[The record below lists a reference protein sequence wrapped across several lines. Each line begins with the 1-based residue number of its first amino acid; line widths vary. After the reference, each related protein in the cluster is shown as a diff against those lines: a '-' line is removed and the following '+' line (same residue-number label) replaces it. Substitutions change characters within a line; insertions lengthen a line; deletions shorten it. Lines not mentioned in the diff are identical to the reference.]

1 MRNFTAFK
9 IDPLTHSK
17 IRAASSMVSGDEKL
31 IRFTPP
37 EDNAGL
43 KAQEELFR
51 TLYQYTDH
59 ETFFNYVND
68 SAVCGYEVWLEDRE
82 VEFSFY
88 VPNEDLE
95 KHYKRQLNTH
105 YSGCELGP
113 KQGKMISIEEG
124 EYAVAIRFQLDN
136 HYFEPVTT
144 RSSSAY
150 RSNPYKSILGEMSL
164 TEDMSAM
171 IQFMFKP
178 AEPDWTQLHSK
189 NVTEHAEDVV
199 GRHSHESKFF
209 GMKSVEVDPP
219 SEVKTEAG
227 LIRDQ
232 RNSRGFY
239 MDIRVVLVGP
249 DKYEVEQQ
257 ASQLS
262 NLYEELYESP
272 AGQKLV
278 PDGYD
283 NPTKMKDILLDI
295 AQRNPKYMRQPK
307 APKSFLHHKFSD
319 NEDTLIM
326 SLDELV
332 TLAPIPYKPDFENVE
347 GLKWADKPLEGAVSG
362 VGDTWSPP
370 SEEEESEIKDRLR
383 GSTQSDI
390 DSSVKTPEGAP
401 VREVDPEEDE
411 NDNEDNET
419 ETTEDNRTKNRDPS
433 QDEKDIDEKLSSDKN
448 KKSSDD
454 EEDENEDNED
464 EDSRWNEDI
473 DDMLG

>member
-1 MRNFTAFK
+1 MRNFTAFQV
-9 IDPLTHSK
+9 DSLTHSK
-17 IRAASSMVSGDEKL
+17 VRAASSMVSGDEKI

-37 EDNAGL
+37 ENNPGL
-43 KAQEELFR
+43 DGQEELFR

-59 ETFFNYVND
+59 ETFFQYIND
-68 SAVCGYEVWLEDRE
+68 SSVCGYEVWMEDRE
-82 VEFSFY
+82 IEFSFY

-113 KQGKMISIEEG
+113 KQGKMINIDEG
-124 EYAVAIRFQLDN
+124 DYAVAIRFQLDN
-136 HYFEPVTT
+136 HYFEPVST
-144 RSSSAY
+144 RSSSSY

-189 NVTEHAEDVV
+189 NVAEHADDVV
-199 GRHSHESKFF
+199 DRHSYKSKFF
-209 GMKSVEVDPP
+209 GLKSVEVDPP

-249 DKYEVEQQ
+249 NKYEVEEQ

-272 AGQKLV
+272 AGQKLI
-278 PDGYD
+278 PYGYD
-283 NPTKMKDILLDI
+283 NPTEMKSTLLDI
-295 AQRNPKYMRQPK
+295 AQRNPQYMRQPK
-307 APKSFLHHKFSD
+307 APRSFLHHKFSD

-332 TLAPIPYKPDFENVE
+332 TLAPVPYKPDFENIE
-347 GLKWADKPLEGAVSG
+347 GMKWADKPLEGAVSG
-362 VGDTWSPP
+362 VGETWSPP
-370 SEEEESEIKDRLR
+370 SQEEESEIRDRLR

-390 DSSVKTPEGAP
+390 DSSVKTPDGSP
-401 VREVDPEEDE
+401 VREVDPEDESNESEDE
-411 NDNEDNET
+411 PESEET
-419 ETTEDNRTKNRDPS
+419 RTKNRDPT
-433 QDEKDIDEKLSSDKN
+433 QDNSETT
-448 KKSSDD
+448 
-454 EEDENEDNED
+454 EDSKEQRNED
-464 EDSRWNEDI
+464 EKKDEDDDDSRWNDDI

>member
-1 MRNFTAFK
+1 MRNFTAFQVDSQ
-9 IDPLTHSK
+9 IHSK
-17 IRAASSMVSGDEKL
+17 VRAASSMISGDEKI

-37 EDNAGL
+37 ENNPGL
-43 KAQEELFR
+43 DGQEELFR

-59 ETFFNYVND
+59 DTFFKYIND
-68 SAVCGYEVWLEDRE
+68 SAICGYEVWLEDRE
-82 VEFSFY
+82 IEFSFY

-113 KQGKMISIEEG
+113 KQGKMINIDEG
-124 EYAVAIRFQLDN
+124 DYAVAIRFQLDN
-136 HYFEPVTT
+136 HYFEPVST
-144 RSSSAY
+144 RSSSSY

-178 AEPDWTQLHSK
+178 AEPDWTQLHSR
-189 NVTEHAEDVV
+189 NVTEHAEEVV
-199 GRHSHESKFF
+199 ERHSYRSKFF
-209 GMKSVEVDPP
+209 GLKSVEVDPP

-239 MDIRVVLVGP
+239 MDIRVVLAGP
-249 DKYEVEQQ
+249 DKYEVEEQ

-272 AGQKLV
+272 SGQKLI
-278 PDGYD
+278 PYGYD
-283 NPTKMKDILLDI
+283 NPTEMKDILLDI
-295 AQRNPKYMRQPK
+295 AQRNPQYMRQPK
-307 APKSFLHHKFSD
+307 ALKSFIHHKFSD

-332 TLAPIPYKPDFENVE
+332 TLAPIPYKPDFENIE
-347 GLKWADKPLEGAVSG
+347 GMKWADKPLEGAVSG

-370 SEEEESEIKDRLR
+370 SEEEESEIRDRLR

-390 DSSVKTPEGAP
+390 DSSVKTPDGSP
-401 VREVDPEEDE
+401 VREVEPEEGESGDDAGGE
-411 NDNEDNET
+411 AKEE
-419 ETTEDNRTKNRDPS
+419 RTKNRDPT
-433 QDEKDIDEKLSSDKN
+433 QDEDKSEEASEEDDN
-448 KKSSDD
+448 KK
-454 EEDENEDNED
+454 EEDGDG
-464 EDSRWNEDI
+464 RWNEDI